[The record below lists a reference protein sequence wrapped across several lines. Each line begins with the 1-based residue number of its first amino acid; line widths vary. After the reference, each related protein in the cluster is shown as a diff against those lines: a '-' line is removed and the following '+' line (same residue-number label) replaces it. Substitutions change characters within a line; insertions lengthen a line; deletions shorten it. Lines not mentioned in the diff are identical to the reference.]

1 MRLIAVLC
9 LFALTA
15 LPAAA
20 RPLDRAEMRGL
31 QEALDAYSDALTS
44 GDATALTG
52 SLPPRLMRFHARS
65 AGLSA
70 EELADA
76 MVQQTRAMMSGTR
89 FGALRADPAGANA
102 ADTTLQDGTR
112 VTWAILPASFE
123 MAQGGKRSR
132 VSQPV
137 LALRDGRA
145 WYLIRIDAGQQAVLA
160 TVYPFLA
167 DVALPAAS
175 IEPLN

>member
-1 MRLIAVLC
+1 MRLIAALC
-9 LFALTA
+9 LCALAA

-20 RPLDRAEMRGL
+20 RPLDRAETRGL
-31 QEALDAYSDALTS
+31 QEALDAYSDALVS
-44 GDATALTG
+44 GDAAALTA
-52 SLPPRLMRFHARS
+52 SLPSRLIRVHARS
-65 AGLSA
+65 AGLS
-70 EELADA
+70 ESDLTDA
-76 MVQQTRAMMSGTR
+76 MARQTRAMMADTR
-89 FGALRADPAGANA
+89 FGALRADPAGAEA
-102 ADTTLQDGTR
+102 ADATLQDGTR

-123 MAQGGKRSR
+123 MAQGGQRSR

-175 IEPLN
+175 IEPVN